1 MKKIEKI
8 MMIDFHSMLL
18 QDLCFS
24 VLFLRSPLFFLSFFL
39 LVTER
44 DEKLVFKQKQMIS
57 SSERHAKHLFAG
69 QSTQQVEL

>member
-1 MKKIEKI
+1 
-8 MMIDFHSMLL
+8 MLL
-18 QDLCFS
+18 QDLCVS

-69 QSTQQVEL
+69 QSTQHVEL